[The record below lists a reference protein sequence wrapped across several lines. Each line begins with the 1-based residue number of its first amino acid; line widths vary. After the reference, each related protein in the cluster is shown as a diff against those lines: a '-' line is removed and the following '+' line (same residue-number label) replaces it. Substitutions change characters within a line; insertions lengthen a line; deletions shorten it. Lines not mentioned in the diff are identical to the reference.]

1 MKGNEMRGL
10 GEFQMG
16 QMKHRDAR
24 IFALCQHLRSAID
37 ILEQIASQPYKA
49 PPAAA
54 ASASAPPTTNSRP
67 LNAVNGTPPNK
78 IAYTIKEATVAIG
91 LSRSTIYKLMASGE
105 LQTIRIGKRRLIR
118 AEALNRLVTGCEQV
132 SS

>member
-1 MKGNEMRGL
+1 MRGL

-37 ILEQIASQPYKA
+37 ILEQIASQPCQA

-54 ASASAPPTTNSRP
+54 ASASTPPPTNSRS
-67 LNAVNGTPPNK
+67 LEAVNGTPPNK
-78 IAYTIKEATVAIG
+78 IADTIKEATAAIG
-91 LSRSTIYKLMASGE
+91 LSRSTVYKLMASGE

-118 AEALNRLVTGCEQV
+118 TEALNRLVTGSE
-132 SS
+132 

>member
-1 MKGNEMRGL
+1 MRGL
-10 GEFQMG
+10 GQFQIG
-16 QMKHRDAR
+16 QMKQRDAR

-37 ILEQIASQPYKA
+37 ILEQIASQPYQ
-49 PPAAA
+49 PPHTAA
-54 ASASAPPTTNSRP
+54 ASASTPPATSSRP
-67 LNAVNGTPPNK
+67 LDVVSGIPPSK
-78 IAYTIKEATVAIG
+78 IAYTIKETTAAIG
-91 LSRSTIYKLMASGE
+91 LSRSTIYKLIASGE